1 MSFVL
6 FITMFF
12 FISNLVKSVF
22 LALVRSVIL
31 TSHCLFVVERC
42 ICGYLSS
49 KPRILVTHQ
58 LQHIGEADDL
68 MVLDQVRGLV
78 TNLSIFWKINYGL

>member
-1 MSFVL
+1 MSFVP
-6 FITMFF
+6 FNMFF
-12 FISNLVKSVF
+12 FYISNLVKSAL
-22 LALVRSVIL
+22 LALVISVIL

-42 ICGYLSS
+42 ICGYLAS

-68 MVLDQVRGLV
+68 MVLDQVRGLI
-78 TNLSIFWKINYGL
+78 TNCSIV